1 MSSSK
6 TTSSWLFYVDDLI
19 AFCPDDKPIDDFI
32 QSMQK
37 EEPQS
42 YILEDQGDLKDY
54 LGIEIIREDGMIH
67 ITQKHLIQ
75 KIIDLV
81 NFKDERVNPVDTP
94 ASGILFKHSSD
105 PDIDPKDAPFNYR
118 SVIGSMNY
126 LAQTTRPDISMAVHQ
141 CARFCANP
149 KKVHYTAVK
158 RIVRYLIGTQD
169 KGISFSVEDPI
180 IQCFADADF
189 AGNWDKTDPEDPENV
204 KSRSGHII
212 KFAGCPIHWGSK
224 LQDLVSLSTVE
235 SEYISLSYATRQVI
249 FILQLLQELQDNQI
263 DFDLP
268 ITKVYAKC
276 FEDNTGCLDLAK
288 TPKLRPRTKHIAV
301 KYHHFRS
308 HVRSKEHPEGIL
320 ELHVGLHRGA
330 ASRHVHQTI
339 SSQNFPQA

>member
-1 MSSSK
+1 MQAEPGQCTSNKACLDRHFRQSKLILVSSSK
-6 TTSSWLFYVDDLI
+6 TTSFWLFYVDDLI

-126 LAQTTRPDISMAVHQ
+126 WH
-141 CARFCANP
+141 
-149 KKVHYTAVK
+149 
-158 RIVRYLIGTQD
+158 
-169 KGISFSVEDPI
+169 
-180 IQCFADADF
+180 
-189 AGNWDKTDPEDPENV
+189 
-204 KSRSGHII
+204 
-212 KFAGCPIHWGSK
+212 K
-224 LQDLVSLSTVE
+224 LQGQTSPWQF
-235 SEYISLSYATRQVI
+235 ISVQGSV
-249 FILQLLQELQDNQI
+249 QI
-263 DFDLP
+263 QRRS
-268 ITKVYAKC
+268 IT
-276 FEDNTGCLDLAK
+276 
-288 TPKLRPRTKHIAV
+288 
-301 KYHHFRS
+301 
-308 HVRSKEHPEGIL
+308 
-320 ELHVGLHRGA
+320 
-330 ASRHVHQTI
+330 
-339 SSQNFPQA
+339 PQ